1 MNEVSYSTKISDC
14 SLTAL
19 SVQAQGT
26 LAAVGSTDG
35 AITLMQLCDGLVQPG
50 PNEKNMIGQMFD
62 RETKREKN
70 LESIKKSSGRGGQ
83 KDDKG
88 RGSVTIDQAEY
99 AAREKAF
106 FAECNMT

>member
-50 PNEKNMIGQMFD
+50 PNEKNLIGQMHE
-62 RETKREKN
+62 RETKRERN
-70 LESIKKSSGRGGQ
+70 LEAIKKQSAQKGGKQ
-83 KDDKG
+83 EDKN
-88 RGSVTIDQAEY
+88 RGSCCIDQAEY

-106 FAECNMT
+106 FQEVGM